1 MIGRRHLP
9 GLLWAAVAGAGGELC
24 AIGLTACA
32 AGLIAGAGQPPPLS
46 ALSLA
51 IVGVRGFALFRG
63 TLRYAERLTGHD
75 AALRVLADL
84 RVRVYDA
91 LRRSMDRPAGGL
103 RARLRDAD

>member
-9 GLLWAAVAGAGGELC
+9 GLLWAAVAGAGAELC
-24 AIGLTACA
+24 AIGLIASA
-32 AGLIAGAGQPPPLS
+32 AWLIARAGQHPPLS
-46 ALSLA
+46 ALALA

-63 TLRYAERLTGHD
+63 GLRYAEGLAGHD

-91 LRRSMDRPAGGL
+91 LRRSAGPRPDPDE
-103 RARLRDAD
+103 RAEC